1 MDTLDT
7 MDRED
12 IEHPMLDLK
21 GGSSFGLILAMQST
35 VSISTEVQLTEP
47 PEKPAVPGF
56 PQRRPAVMYSLISS
70 LKESSCRNHR
80 GVPVERASSWST
92 VSQGRSEVVVFSRR
106 WRQNSSLWSSEVPV
120 SG

>member
-1 MDTLDT
+1 
-7 MDRED
+7 
-12 IEHPMLDLK
+12 MLDLK

-56 PQRRPAVMYSLISS
+56 PQRGPAVMYSLISS

-106 WRQNSSLWSSEVPV
+106 WRQNSSLWSSEVPM
-120 SG
+120 SA

>member
-47 PEKPAVPGF
+47 PESQQFQGF
-56 PQRRPAVMYSLISS
+56 LSVD
-70 LKESSCRNHR
+70 
-80 GVPVERASSWST
+80 
-92 VSQGRSEVVVFSRR
+92 
-106 WRQNSSLWSSEVPV
+106 RQ
-120 SG
+120 